1 MDFALTPDQE
11 ALRRSA
17 RAFALREIAP
27 LVEEMAEQE
36 ALDPR
41 LVAKLKKRYAGMWF
55 PSKYGGAGSPL
66 QDLALVMEEIGA
78 VNRSSALVIEGAGLA
93 GCTLL
98 FGGTEA
104 QKREWIPRI
113 SKGRAW
119 FSFGMTDKGPGSDPV
134 SMETRALKV
143 EGGYRIRGQKRLI
156 SNCDIATHL
165 LLLAKT
171 DPSKGARGISVFLLE
186 KDTPGLR
193 FQQMHGH
200 GDVEHHV
207 FRISVDCTAGPEALV
222 GKEGEGFIAALK
234 SIDRGRVGL
243 AAASV
248 GLARAAWEMAVLHA
262 KRRVV
267 FGKPLKDYQAVS
279 FPLAELA
286 VEIDAARFLVHRAA
300 WLDDRGLRH
309 SAETAMAKFAAGE
322 AAAKAT
328 ETLMR
333 VLGGLGWSKE
343 SPAGRWLMDAK
354 TANYGQGS
362 QDIQKLIISRAIFKE
377 KVQTRK
383 RS

>member
-1 MDFALTPDQE
+1 MDFSLTPAQE

-27 LVEEMAEQE
+27 KVEGMAEEE
-36 ALDPR
+36 ALDAG
-41 LVAKLKKRYAGMWF
+41 LVQKLKNRYAGMWF
-55 PSKYGGAGSPL
+55 PAKYGGKGTPL
-66 QDLALVMEEIGA
+66 ADLAVVMEEIGA

-113 SKGRAW
+113 SRGKAW
-119 FSFGMTDKGPGSDPV
+119 FAFGMTDRGPGSDPV
-134 SMETRALKV
+134 SMATRAVKTK
-143 EGGYRIRGQKRLI
+143 GGYRIRGQKRLI

-165 LLLAKT
+165 LLLAKS
-171 DPSKGARGISVFLLE
+171 DPLKGARGISAFLLE
-186 KDTPGLR
+186 KDTPGLK
-193 FQQMHGH
+193 FEQMRGH

-207 FRISVDCTAGPEALV
+207 FRVSADCEVGPEALL
-222 GKEGEGFIAALK
+222 GGEGEGFIAALK
-234 SIDRGRVGL
+234 SMDRGRVGL

-248 GLARAAWEMAVLHA
+248 GLARAAWEMAVAHA

-267 FGKPLKDYQAVS
+267 FGRPLKEYQAVS

-286 VEIDAARFLVHRAA
+286 IQIDAARFLVHRAA

-309 SAETAMAKFAAGE
+309 STETAMAKYAAGE
-322 AAAKAT
+322 AAAAAT

-362 QDIQKLIISRAIFKE
+362 QDIQKLIISRAIFEE
-377 KVQTRK
+377 KAQSR
-383 RS
+383 RR

>member
-1 MDFALTPDQE
+1 MDFSLTPAQE
-11 ALRRSA
+11 ALKRSA
-17 RAFALREIAP
+17 RAFARREIAP
-27 LVEEMAEQE
+27 LVEEMAERE
-36 ALDPR
+36 ALDPG
-41 LVAKLKKRYAGMWF
+41 LVAKLKRRYAGMWF
-55 PSKYGGAGSPL
+55 PKKYGGAGSSL
-66 QDLALVMEEIGA
+66 LDLALVMEEIGA

-113 SKGRAW
+113 SRGEAW
-119 FSFGMTDKGPGSDPV
+119 FSFGMTDRGPGSDPV
-134 SMETRALKV
+134 SMETRAVKV
-143 EGGYRIRGQKRLI
+143 KGGYRIRGQKRLI

-165 LLLAKT
+165 LLLAKS
-171 DPSKGARGISVFLLE
+171 DPSRGARGISAFLLPKE
-186 KDTPGLR
+186 TAGLK

-200 GDVEHHV
+200 GDIEHHV
-207 FRISVDCTAGPEALV
+207 FRVSVDCEVGPEALI

-234 SIDRGRVGL
+234 SMDRGRVGL

-248 GLARAAWEMAVLHA
+248 GLARAAWQMAVEHA

-267 FGKPLKDYQAVS
+267 FGKPLKEYQAVS

-286 VEIDAARFLVHRAA
+286 TQIEAARFLVYRAA
-300 WLDDRGLRH
+300 WLDDQGLRH
-309 SAETAMAKFAAGE
+309 SAETAMAKYAAGE
-322 AAAKAT
+322 AAAEAT

-362 QDIQKLIISRAIFKE
+362 QDIQKLIISRAIFE
-377 KVQTRK
+377 GK
-383 RS
+383 RESRRRR